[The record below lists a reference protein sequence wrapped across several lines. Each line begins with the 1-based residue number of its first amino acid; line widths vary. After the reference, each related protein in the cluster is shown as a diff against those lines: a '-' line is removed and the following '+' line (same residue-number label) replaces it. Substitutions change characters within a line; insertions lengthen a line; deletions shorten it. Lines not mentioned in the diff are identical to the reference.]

1 MSCHDQHGSN
11 SRVPATVG
19 RQGLVK
25 KRETCR
31 LRPRDL
37 RDRQCHYCMYVC
49 MYVCL
54 CPQAV
59 DVDGDALVDPMIPTI
74 SEPAF
79 GATHPPSHVACK
91 ALRQAY
97 GDGRVMPDTVES
109 QRGSNSS
116 SSRPTVRL
124 LESVVLQRSQ
134 LLPSRRPT
142 HPGMLAVLWEV
153 ELGEVVCRRNAR
165 RHLGQFGVDV
175 LAFVLSCLAL
185 LIAEFGCLLAG
196 KGK

>member
-1 MSCHDQHGSN
+1 
-11 SRVPATVG
+11 
-19 RQGLVK
+19 
-25 KRETCR
+25 
-31 LRPRDL
+31 
-37 RDRQCHYCMYVC
+37 